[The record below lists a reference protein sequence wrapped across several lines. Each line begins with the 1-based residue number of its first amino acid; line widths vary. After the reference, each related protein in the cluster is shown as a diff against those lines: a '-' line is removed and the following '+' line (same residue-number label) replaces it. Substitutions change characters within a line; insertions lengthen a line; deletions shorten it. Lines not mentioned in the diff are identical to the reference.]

1 MNPLHHLAVDLSRL
15 MTIAIDFGTSN
26 TVVTRWNAATG
37 TAETVRLPLSSPL
50 GDVPVVPS
58 LVYVEDAASDRVIVG
73 QAVRDRGLDVVS
85 DRRFF
90 RSFKRG
96 IGADIQGFLPELDGK
111 LMRFERVGELFL
123 RQVIEAVRAVPLPT
137 ESLILTVPV
146 ESFEVYRQWLGQ
158 VCAVTGIDRVRLI
171 DEPTAAALGYGAT
184 AAKNLLVV
192 DFGGGTLDLSLV
204 QLDRGTQNQRNPLGF
219 ILKWGEKSFVEES
232 GQKVE
237 TARVLAKSGQDL
249 GGTDIDNWLV
259 DYFATTQGLAKN
271 ALTTRLAERLKIQ
284 LSQRS
289 EATEVYFDEAN
300 FESYELKLDRA
311 TFEQI
316 LREHDF
322 FERLD
327 RCLNQVVQQAQR
339 QDVTLREID
348 TVLLVGGSVQIPAV
362 QRWIEGYF
370 PAEKIRQDRPLEAIA
385 IGALQLE
392 DGIEV
397 RDFLQHSYGIRF
409 WDRRKQAHSWHPI
422 IQAGQPY
429 PTQNPIEITL
439 GASLDQQPKIELILG
454 ELGDRTTSTEI
465 FFDGDRLITR
475 VSEADDAVVKP
486 LNDTDAGRVLAEL
499 DPPGVPGSDRIKV
512 QFRIDDQRFLRVT
525 VEDLLRL
532 RVLIDDRPAIE
543 LG

>member
-1 MNPLHHLAVDLSRL
+1 

-37 TAETVRLPLSSPL
+37 KAETVRLPLSSPL

-58 LVYVEDAASDRVIVG
+58 LVYVEDAASGAAIVG
-73 QAVRDRGLDVVS
+73 QAVRDRGLDVAS

-96 IGADIQGFLPELDGK
+96 IGADLQGFLPELDGEM
-111 LMRFERVGELFL
+111 MRFERIGELFL
-123 RQVIEAVRAVPLPT
+123 RQVIDAVRAVPLPT

-158 VCAVTGIDRVRLI
+158 VCAETGIDRVRMI

-184 AAKNLLVV
+184 AANNLLVV

-204 QLDRGTQNQRNPLGF
+204 RLDRGTQNQRKPLGF
-219 ILKWGEKSFVEES
+219 ILKWGDKSFAEES

-259 DYFATTQGLAKN
+259 DYFAQTQGLAKN

-300 FESYELKLDRA
+300 FESYELSLDRS

-316 LREHDF
+316 LRDHNF
-322 FERLD
+322 FDRLD
-327 RCLNQVVQQAQR
+327 RGLNQVLQQAQR
-339 QDVTLREID
+339 QDVTIREID

-362 QRWIEGYF
+362 QRWIESYF
-370 PAEKIRQDRPLEAIA
+370 PAEKIRQDRPLDAIA
-385 IGALQLE
+385 IGALQL
-392 DGIEV
+392 DAGIELQ
-397 RDFLQHSYGIRF
+397 DFLQHSYGIRF

-454 ELGDRTTSTEI
+454 ELGDRSTSTEI

-475 VSEADDAVVKP
+475 TIESDDAPVKP
-486 LNDTDAGRVLAEL
+486 LNDTEAGRVMAVL
-499 DPPGVPGSDRIKV
+499 DPPGVPGSDRLKV
-512 QFRIDDQRFLRVT
+512 QFRIDDRRFLRVT

-532 RVLIDDRPAIE
+532 RVLIDDQPAIE
-543 LG
+543 LD

>member
-1 MNPLHHLAVDLSRL
+1 

-37 TAETVRLPLSSPL
+37 QAETLRLPLSSPL

-58 LVYVEDAASDRVIVG
+58 LVYIKNAASGMAIVG
-73 QAVRDRGLDVVS
+73 QAVRDRGLDVAS

-96 IGADIQGFLPELDGK
+96 IGAEIQGFLPELDGEA
-111 LMRFERVGELFL
+111 MRFERVGELFL

-146 ESFEVYRQWLGQ
+146 ERFEIYRQWLGQ
-158 VCAVTGIDRVRLI
+158 VCATTGIDRVRMI
-171 DEPTAAALGYGAT
+171 DEPTAAALGYGAIE
-184 AAKNLLVV
+184 AKTLLVV

-204 QLDRGTQNQRNPLGF
+204 QLDRGTQKGTQNQRNPLGF
-219 ILKWGEKSFVEES
+219 ILKWGERSFAEES
-232 GQKVE
+232 GQKLE

-249 GGTDIDNWLV
+249 GGTDIDHWLV
-259 DYFATTQGLAKN
+259 DYFAETQGLAKN

-289 EATEVYFDEAN
+289 QATEVYFDEAN
-300 FESYELKLDRA
+300 FESYELSLDRPR
-311 TFEQI
+311 FEQI

-322 FERLD
+322 FDQLDHSLD
-327 RCLNQVVQQAQR
+327 RVIQQAQR
-339 QDVTLREID
+339 QDIGLGDID

-370 PAEKIRQDRPLEAIA
+370 PAAKIRNDRPLDAIA

-397 RDFLQHSYGIRF
+397 QDFLQHSYGIRF
-409 WDRRKQAHSWHPI
+409 WDRRQQAHSWHPI

-429 PTQNPIEITL
+429 PTRNPIEITL
-439 GASLDQQPKIELILG
+439 GASVDQQPKIELILG

-475 VSEADDAVVKP
+475 VRETGNATVKP

-532 RVLIDDRPAIE
+532 RVLIDDQPAIE
-543 LG
+543 LD